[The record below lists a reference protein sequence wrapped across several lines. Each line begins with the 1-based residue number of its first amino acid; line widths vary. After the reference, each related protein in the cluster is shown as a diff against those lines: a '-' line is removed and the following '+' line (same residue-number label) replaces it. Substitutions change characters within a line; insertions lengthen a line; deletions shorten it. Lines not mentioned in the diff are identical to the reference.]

1 MAVNP
6 SREQSCPGFLQ
17 SVEAKRSLTIK
28 NRTFQMNHL
37 KINQVDAMCMWSFWA
52 QGSLDWEWQFDS
64 SSKVMKT
71 LYYLSRRQILG
82 VPGVTIPILAV
93 LATSP
98 PTCTPSLSRSI
109 QIGAGLTLHNAR
121 FGIIYAAVRNTTASF
136 LTFFGTTNCWKL
148 RGMKL
153 TNAGISPPRKVSS
166 LPTSSF
172 SATAHSV
179 NHLFRSF
186 QVLINSKGL
195 SSTRH
200 SGIMT
205 TNYQGRAWL

>member
-1 MAVNP
+1 MIKSRPFQVNNM
-6 SREQSCPGFLQ
+6 
-17 SVEAKRSLTIK
+17 I
-28 NRTFQMNHL
+28 
-37 KINQVDAMCMWSFWA
+37 INLVDAIYMWSFWGR
-52 QGSLDWEWQFDS
+52 GSLDWEWQFDS
-64 SSKVMKT
+64 SSKGMKI
-71 LYYLSRRQILG
+71 LYCLSRRQISG
-82 VPGVTIPILAV
+82 EPGVTIPILAA
-93 LATSP
+93 LATSL

-109 QIGAGLTLHNAR
+109 RIGAGHTLPNAR
-121 FGIIYAAVRNTTASF
+121 FGIIYGAVRNATASF
-136 LTFFGTTNCWKL
+136 LTSYGTTNCWKL

-205 TNYQGRAWL
+205 TTYQG